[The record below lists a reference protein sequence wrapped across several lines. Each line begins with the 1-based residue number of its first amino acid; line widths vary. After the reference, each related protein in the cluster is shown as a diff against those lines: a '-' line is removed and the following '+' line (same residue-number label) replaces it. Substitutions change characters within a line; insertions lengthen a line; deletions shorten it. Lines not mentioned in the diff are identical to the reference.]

1 MSSNTLI
8 PFELDFTDLD
18 ETKPYKDYR
27 KELLDKLKAE
37 GQRHFNY
44 YDKLR
49 AKRSPYVQSRRW
61 LAAVLGALG
70 AVLTAAGT
78 ALRVT
83 QTGSDLDLYALV
95 AAVLCYGL
103 MSSISLYE
111 KFTDTTS
118 SYFRYLGILLG
129 LRSLWD
135 QAAVRISEG
144 GSGARR

>member
-103 MSSISLYE
+103 ISSISLYE
-111 KFTDTTS
+111 TPTRPAPISGTS
-118 SYFRYLGILLG
+118 ASC
-129 LRSLWD
+129 
-135 QAAVRISEG
+135 
-144 GSGARR
+144 SGCEACGPSCSSN